1 MLYTLHRAPEPWDLP
16 HSMLVDPRWA
26 ELFMTELR
34 DISDYQ
40 EKRVKLSSQHG
51 RAAQSDLPLT
61 KQEPAPKKGAK
72 GGSKGKAK

>member
-1 MLYTLHRAPEPWDLP
+1 
-16 HSMLVDPRWA
+16 
-26 ELFMTELR
+26 MTKLL

-40 EKRVKLSSQHG
+40 EKRAKLSSQHG

-72 GGSKGKAK
+72 GGSKGKAKESEKNVPAQEPAAS